1 MRYNK
6 GDGRVPPKAS
16 GGPRDQ
22 QRRQSGDENKGA
34 VIHILK
40 EQLREATVLLRDKPV
55 EAQGGFTQEELEE
68 EVRKSI
74 DAVKKDTDKK
84 YKDEIKESKKKIKK
98 LEKEVEGSVSLS
110 DGNIFTQEEME
121 REAKAYGK
129 ALLKGALEK
138 QTVFYEAKMVKLKKE
153 KTKLEIDNNGYK
165 EALKVK
171 DEMIEVLKQK
181 QQVVHVSE
189 NGFIETDPD
198 RPKIEDV
205 FIDPLEKTSGDGF
218 EKHIVVDDVPTEQKE
233 KITNKVDKLKSL
245 MGKLPVRTK

>member
-22 QRRQSGDENKGA
+22 QRRQAGDINQKA
-34 VIHILK
+34 VIRELREQLK
-40 EQLREATVLLRDKPV
+40 EATLLLRDKPI
-55 EAQGGFTQEELEE
+55 EAQDGFTQEELEE

-74 DAVKKDTDKK
+74 DAVKKNIDNT
-84 YKDEIKESKKKIKK
+84 YKDQLKELKNKIKK
-98 LEKEVEGSVSLS
+98 LEKEAKESVSLN
-110 DGNIFTQEEME
+110 DENLFTQEEVE
-121 REAKAYGK
+121 LEAKAYGK

-138 QTVFYEAKMVKLKKE
+138 QTVFYEAKLVKLKEE
-153 KTKLEIDNNGYK
+153 KTKLKIDNKGYK

-171 DEMIEVLKQK
+171 DEMIEVLKHK

-189 NGFIETDPD
+189 NGFVETDPN

-205 FIDPLEKTSGDGF
+205 FIDPLEKTSGDNL
-218 EKHIVVDDVPTEQKE
+218 EKHIIVDDVPTEQKE

-245 MGKLPVRTK
+245 MGKLPLRTQ

>member
-22 QRRQSGDENKGA
+22 QRRQAVGENQGA
-34 VIHILK
+34 VIRALK
-40 EQLREATVLLRDKPV
+40 EQLKEATMLLRDKPV
-55 EAQGGFTQEELEE
+55 EAQDGFTQEELEE

-74 DAVKKDTDKK
+74 EAVKKDTEDK
-84 YKDEIKESKKKIKK
+84 YKDQLKELK
-98 LEKEVEGSVSLS
+98 KEVKGSVSLS
-110 DGNIFTQEEME
+110 DGNFFTQEEVE

-138 QTVFYEAKMVKLKKE
+138 QTAFYEDKLIKLKEE
-153 KTKLEIDNNGYK
+153 KTKLEIDNKGYK
-165 EALKVK
+165 EVLKVK

-189 NGFIETDPD
+189 DGFIETDPN

-205 FIDPLEKTSGDGF
+205 YIDPLEKTSGDGF
-218 EKHIVVDDVPTEQKE
+218 EKHITVDDVPTEEKE
-233 KITNKVDKLKSL
+233 KITDKVDKLKNL
-245 MGKLPVRTK
+245 MGKLPKRK